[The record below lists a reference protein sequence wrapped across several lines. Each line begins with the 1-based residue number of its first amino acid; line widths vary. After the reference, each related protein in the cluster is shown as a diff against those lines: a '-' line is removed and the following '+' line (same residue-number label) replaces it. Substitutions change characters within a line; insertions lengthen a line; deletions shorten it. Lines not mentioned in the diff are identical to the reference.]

1 VFAKREDIVCS
12 ISPRLRRPVAG
23 SCGRADKG
31 TLLMRT
37 SEIVCQIREH
47 TLLKRDLDC
56 HSIVIDLGMNDGR
69 FAREIHD
76 KYGCRVIGVE
86 PNPRLAMSFAG
97 SDIITCHNMAIS
109 SSEGI
114 VKFRIDDDSE
124 ASHII
129 SDDAV
134 TQGQTVV
141 DVPSVSLR
149 TFLVRNDIARVDLLK
164 MDIEGAEL
172 AIFEGDDFNVLPQ
185 MKQISV
191 EFHAFLDVSQR
202 PRVKEII
209 YRMTKNGFYC
219 VDFSATWKDVLF
231 LNQAMMPLS
240 RRDKIALSYRKYAL
254 GFPALFEKIH
264 REGLGAVTRKII
276 SRRYASAAA
285 GGRGRTPR

>member
-1 VFAKREDIVCS
+1 
-12 ISPRLRRPVAG
+12 
-23 SCGRADKG
+23 
-31 TLLMRT
+31 
-37 SEIVCQIREH
+37 
-47 TLLKRDLDC
+47 
-56 HSIVIDLGMNDGR
+56 
-69 FAREIHD
+69 
-76 KYGCRVIGVE
+76 
-86 PNPRLAMSFAG
+86 
-97 SDIITCHNMAIS
+97 MAIA

-149 TFLVRNDIARVDLLK
+149 AFLVRNDIARVDLLK

-172 AIFEGDDFNVLPQ
+172 AIFEGDDFNVLSQ
-185 MKQISV
+185 IKQISV

-202 PRVKEII
+202 PRVKDII
-209 YRMTKNGFYC
+209 SRMTKNGFYC
-219 VDFSATWKDVLF
+219 MDFSATWKDVLF

-240 RRDKIALSYRKYAL
+240 RPDKIALSYRKYAL

-276 SRRYASAAA
+276 SHRYASAAA